1 MPTDPLA
8 RPRVV
13 LRSPT
18 RRDGPELIELNR
30 QSRELHRGWTS
41 PPITLAAYAKYLRH
55 FSQASSAAF
64 LICRASDGAIA
75 GVCNVSEVVRGA
87 FRSAYLGYYVGGPYA
102 GLGYMRAGLELVV
115 KRAFGALKL
124 HRVEA
129 NIQPSNLASRAL
141 VQALGF
147 RLEGY
152 SPRYLKI
159 GGRWRDH
166 ERWARLADQ

>member
-1 MPTDPLA
+1 MTTDPLA

-13 LRSPT
+13 LRTPT
-18 RRDGPELIELNR
+18 RRDGPELIALNR
-30 QSRELHRGWTS
+30 RSRELHRGWTS
-41 PPITLAAYAKYLRH
+41 PPITLPAYEKYLRH
-55 FSQASSAAF
+55 FSQASTAAF
-64 LICRASDGAIA
+64 FICRASDDAIT
-75 GVCNVSEVVRGA
+75 GVCNASEIVRGA
-87 FRSAYLGYYVGGPYA
+87 FRSAYLGYYAGVPYA
-102 GLGYMRAGLELVV
+102 GHGYMRAGLELVV

-129 NIQPSNLASRAL
+129 NIQPNNLASRAL